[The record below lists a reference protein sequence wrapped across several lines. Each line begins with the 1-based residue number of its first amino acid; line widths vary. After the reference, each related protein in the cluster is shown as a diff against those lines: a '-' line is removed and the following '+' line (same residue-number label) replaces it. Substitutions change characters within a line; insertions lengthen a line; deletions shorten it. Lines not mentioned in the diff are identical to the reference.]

1 MKARRLD
8 GQCLGNA
15 RKESVRRAGVVGDRR
30 DAGGLVGGDEV
41 AVAKEDAYRGGAD
54 WEGRGYFQR
63 SARGDPFVF
72 SGHPSLIEK
81 DAPLV
86 HGDHVDPRA
95 GEHLTNGTTV
105 GGAYAETHGS
115 AHG

>member
-15 RKESVRRAGVVGDRR
+15 RKESVHRAGVVGDGR

-41 AVAKEDAYRGGAD
+41 AVAEEDADRGGAD
-54 WEGRGYFQR
+54 GERRGYFQR
-63 SARGDPFVF
+63 SARGDPFIF
-72 SGHPSLIEK
+72 SRHTSLIEK

-86 HGDHVDPRA
+86 HGDHVDPCA
-95 GEHLTNGTTV
+95 GEYLTNGTTV
-105 GGAYAETHGS
+105 GGAYAKTHGS